1 MYILRLSYLY
11 LLAFTCIKSAFA
23 LPTSYVIKPY
33 QLEIN
38 TLLQIEHPTYI
49 TVNDCLHIESQTS
62 WQTMQVMA
70 AKITHWHKFEI
81 KKNNHGL
88 YFLGDIC
95 K

>member
-11 LLAFTCIKSAFA
+11 LLASTCVKSAFA

-38 TLLQIEHPTYI
+38 TFLQIEHPTSI

-62 WQTMQVMA
+62 WQTIQVIST
-70 AKITHWHKFEI
+70 KINHWHRFEI
-81 KKNNHGL
+81 KKEGAGL